1 MNIKYG
7 MILAAGLGK
16 RMQPLT
22 LKTPKPLLEINN
34 YTLLERAISLLI
46 GHGVQEISINVH
58 YLPDQIKSF
67 INRKKFKVKI
77 TISNEE
83 NLLLDTGGGV
93 LKGTQNFG
101 DNPFFV
107 INPDTVWSK
116 HYLAELKSL
125 EAMYLKNNKPT
136 LLLVNKKLSIDP
148 SFKGDFNLN
157 NANISKDDKNQ
168 FIGITH
174 SLSPNILFLDNSSK
188 LINLGEDSISI
199 VSSKDIN
206 GKKLKS
212 SDPSRD
218 LTNFIS
224 KNSNSGLL
232 KTLNDQK
239 SLVNNVV
246 TSGMVMSAAILVGL
260 SRKIL
265 DLATAYTLDRK
276 QFGKPVGSF
285 QAVKHMLAQA
295 AIEIEFSKATL
306 YRAAYSLDK
315 DNPLQ
320 KLHAAQAKLQAID
333 ACEMVSRNSMQ
344 AHGAMGYTWEMDLHI
359 FIRRGWSYK
368 QVWGNKSLLE
378 NYIMNQLEKDLPKLG
393 STYTFL

>member
-34 YTLLERAISLLI
+34 YTLLERAINLLI
-46 GHGVQEISINVH
+46 SHGVQEISINVH

-116 HYLAELKSL
+116 HYLKELKSL
-125 EAMYLKNNKPT
+125 EAIYLKNNKPT

-157 NANISKDDKNQ
+157 NEKISKDSENQ
-168 FIGITH
+168 FIFTGLQIINRSVFTSEKSEVF
-174 SLSPNILFLDNSSK
+174 SLNKVWNK
-188 LINLGEDSISI
+188 LIKDKNLLGLE
-199 VSSKDIN
+199 SK
-206 GKKLKS
+206 KKFYHLNT
-212 SDPSRD
+212 SD
-218 LTNFIS
+218 
-224 KNSNSGLL
+224 
-232 KTLNDQK
+232 
-239 SLVNNVV
+239 
-246 TSGMVMSAAILVGL
+246 MY
-260 SRKIL
+260 RKI
-265 DLATAYTLDRK
+265 
-276 QFGKPVGSF
+276 Q
-285 QAVKHMLAQA
+285 
-295 AIEIEFSKATL
+295 
-306 YRAAYSLDK
+306 SL
-315 DNPLQ
+315 NI
-320 KLHAAQAKLQAID
+320 ID
-333 ACEMVSRNSMQ
+333 
-344 AHGAMGYTWEMDLHI
+344 
-359 FIRRGWSYK
+359 
-368 QVWGNKSLLE
+368 
-378 NYIMNQLEKDLPKLG
+378 
-393 STYTFL
+393 